1 MQDRQ
6 QTRRVSTG
14 RDMHQQQQQQ
24 KEEKDDALMRMIP
37 RMLPNFEFLP
47 GTVKMLWSQ

>member
-1 MQDRQ
+1 
-6 QTRRVSTG
+6 
-14 RDMHQQQQQQ
+14 MHQQQQQQ

-47 GTVKMLWSQ
+47 GTVKMLWSQSTVRIIKWAGQDSFD